1 MMRRNEGRNRR
12 RVLAAMSA
20 LGLLAVIQFIGGTSA
35 MATGSSYKSC
45 TQNLT
50 VTGKSSQAVGGQT
63 ASPTNPN
70 PELGCG
76 NARVQV
82 RYRAYPG
89 SSTYTSAW
97 KSAPGIV
104 TYHPGGTILGASHD
118 CGYKAWGF
126 SGGWPFTT

>member
-1 MMRRNEGRNRR
+1 MRSTDGRRGRR
-12 RVLAAMSA
+12 LLAALSA
-20 LGLLAVIQFIGGTSA
+20 VALLIGIQIVGATSA
-35 MATGSSYKSC
+35 TATGSTYKSC

-63 ASPTNPN
+63 ASPTSSNPK
-70 PELGCG
+70 LGCG

-82 RYRAYPG
+82 RYQSYPG
-89 SSTYTSAW
+89 SPAYTSAW

-104 TYHPGGTILGASHD
+104 TYHPGGSILGASHD
-118 CGYKAWGF
+118 CGYKAWAY

>member
-1 MMRRNEGRNRR
+1 MRRNEERRGRRL
-12 RVLAAMSA
+12 LAAIAA
-20 LGLLAVIQFIGGTSA
+20 LGLLAGIHVVGDTSA
-35 MATGSSYKSC
+35 MATGSKYKNC

-63 ASPTNPN
+63 GSPTNPN
-70 PELGCG
+70 PNLGCG

-82 RYRAYPG
+82 RYQSYPG
-89 SSTYTSAW
+89 SPTYTSAW

-118 CGYKAWGF
+118 CGYKAWGY
-126 SGGWPFTT
+126 SGGWPFAT